1 MSETC
6 WFPASNG
13 MNVVKTFKIWI
24 GLSIVLLVVGIT
36 AMFLYGY
43 KTGIDFAGGTILEM
57 QIAQP
62 KVPGT
67 DTKAVIV
74 ETYKSK
80 ADLEVAA
87 QSEGNDRY
95 FVRSAQI
102 NNDQKNSI
110 IADLQT
116 KFSQVVEL
124 RFETV
129 DPTIGADV
137 VRKAILAIIL
147 AIFGILLY
155 IAYAFRRVPGEVNAW
170 RFGSAAIIALTHD
183 VLILLGLYAIVGH
196 YLGAEVDGMFITALL
211 TLIGFSVHDTI
222 VTFDRVR
229 ENLRRRSGE
238 DLIILLN
245 DSIVETIVRS
255 INTSFTLFLVLVAM
269 FFFGGPTLKF
279 FTLAMI
285 IGVIVGTYSSVFIAS
300 PLLLLGYKKR

>member
-1 MSETC
+1 
-6 WFPASNG
+6 
-13 MNVVKTFKIWI
+13 MNVVKTFKFWI
-24 GLSIVLLVVGIT
+24 GLSVVLIIVGIT

-43 KTGIDFAGGTILEM
+43 KTGIDFAGGTILEL

-62 KVPGT
+62 KTPDT
-67 DTKAVIV
+67 DTKMVI
-74 ETYKSK
+74 TDAYKSK
-80 ADLEVAA
+80 VNLDVAPQA
-87 QSEGNDRY
+87 EGGDRY

-102 NNDQKNSI
+102 NNDQKNTI
-110 IADLQT
+110 LVAVQE
-116 KFSQVVEL
+116 KFNQVSEL
-124 RFETV
+124 RFESV

-137 VRKAILAIIL
+137 VRKAVLAVIL

-155 IAYAFRRVPGEVNAW
+155 IAYAFRRVPGEVSAW
-170 RFGSAAIIALTHD
+170 RFGSAAVIALAHD

-196 YLGAEVDGMFITALL
+196 FWGAEVDGMFITAVL
-211 TLIGFSVHDTI
+211 TMVGFSVHDTI

-229 ENLRRRSGE
+229 ENLRRRAGE
-238 DLIILLN
+238 DLVVLLN

-300 PLLLLGYKKR
+300 PLLLLGYKKH

>member
-1 MSETC
+1 
-6 WFPASNG
+6 
-13 MNVVKTFKIWI
+13 MNVVKTFKFWI
-24 GLSIVLLVVGIT
+24 GLSIVLLIVGIT
-36 AMFLYGY
+36 AMFMYGY
-43 KTGIDFAGGTILEM
+43 KTGIDFAGGTILEL

-67 DTKAVIV
+67 DVRISII
-74 ETYKSK
+74 ETYQT
-80 ADLEVAA
+80 AINLEVAP
-87 QSEGNDRY
+87 QSEGGDRY

-110 IADLQT
+110 VAGLQA
-116 KFSQVVEL
+116 KFAQVAEL

-137 VRKAILAIIL
+137 VRKAILAVIL
-147 AIFGILLY
+147 AILGILLY

-170 RFGSAAIIALTHD
+170 RFGGAAVLALAHD
-183 VLILLGLYAIVGH
+183 VLILLGLYAIVSR
-196 YLGAEVDGMFITALL
+196 YFGAEVDGMFITAVL
-211 TLIGFSVHDTI
+211 TMIGFSVHDTI

-229 ENLRRRSGE
+229 ENLRRRAGE
-238 DLIILLN
+238 DLVILLN

-285 IGVIVGTYSSVFIAS
+285 IGVVVGTYSSVFIAS
-300 PLLLLGYKKR
+300 PLLLLGYKKH

>member
-1 MSETC
+1 
-6 WFPASNG
+6 
-13 MNVVKTFKIWI
+13 MNVVKTFKFWI
-24 GLSIVLLVVGIT
+24 GLSIVLLIVGIP
-36 AMFLYGY
+36 AMFMYGY
-43 KTGIDFAGGTILEM
+43 KTGIDFAGGTILEL

-67 DTKAVIV
+67 DVRISII
-74 ETYKSK
+74 ETYQT
-80 ADLEVAA
+80 AINLEVAP
-87 QSEGNDRY
+87 QSEGGDRY

-110 IADLQT
+110 VAGLQA
-116 KFSQVVEL
+116 KFAQVAEL

-137 VRKAILAIIL
+137 VRKAILAVIL
-147 AIFGILLY
+147 AILGILLY

-170 RFGSAAIIALTHD
+170 RFGGAAVLALAHD
-183 VLILLGLYAIVGH
+183 VLILLGLYAIVSR
-196 YLGAEVDGMFITALL
+196 YFGAEVDGMFITAVL
-211 TLIGFSVHDTI
+211 TMIGFSVHDTI

-229 ENLRRRSGE
+229 ENLRRRAGE
-238 DLIILLN
+238 DLVILLN

-285 IGVIVGTYSSVFIAS
+285 IGVVVGTYSSVFIAS
-300 PLLLLGYKKR
+300 PLLLLGYKKH